1 MTLYDDAT
9 MKIGRFLL
17 LFLLL
22 GTVIVAAACGGNEL
36 TYEEYLALSAEEQK
50 AYMASFDSLDDFMEW
65 VIAARDKYNAEHAT
79 PEIGDGDLDLNDY
92 LP

>member
-1 MTLYDDAT
+1 
-9 MKIGRFLL
+9 MKIGRILL

-22 GTVIVAAACGGNEL
+22 GATLMATACGRNEL

-50 AYMASFDSLDDFMEW
+50 AYMATFDSIDDFMEW
-65 VIAARDKYNAEHAT
+65 VIEARDKYNAEHAV
-79 PEIGDGDLDLNDY
+79 PEIGGDGDIDISDY